1 MGGVAE
7 CGDDDYD
14 VGQNWV
20 QMAEEQCN
28 RGSIGFNTL
37 EEGDVL
43 AMWDRN
49 LFTSDW
55 PGRRVFVLLYSEQW
69 VYVFDEHGVA
79 IDEPDSFVV
88 GGRQALRGDNSF
100 EQEWGDGSDYYYCV
114 PSVELGLLPPAVEL
128 PAVAAAESELQEEVV
143 PMAATT
149 APPEPQAR
157 TEEADPAPVP
167 ADQGEDQADEGAVHQ
182 PFMTEGT
189 RVQMWFEGRQGEA
202 RKRYSPPHPTP
213 KPTPTP
219 YPPPPRDM
227 CACLCYT
234 RYGALVGP
242 RCGGKNVAYG
252 FDDGELR
259 DFTEAEIHAMVS
271 AGTLALLNGDPREG
285 VANDVSGCNACAGF
299 TTIKGYPENK
309 VVGVLLGLT
318 GSKLFGADLYNEHHV
333 TLERFND
340 RVAGGRRRS
349 GELASTQQDRLGMH
363 TFRQGDR
370 VTYLGLHEDETYED
384 AWVFGV
390 VYKPKSG
397 REQARK
403 FLILYEPTVEQF
415 CVQTCINW
423 RRIARVETQSD
434 PDEPDFEQAT
444 IGEDQEDDMTR
455 AWDASDKMSSL
466 KKMSDAVNACSRVPP
481 SLVEQ
486 RKSRERAA
494 KVAASLKNRKAK
506 AEALKAQIKEDRVK
520 EAAAKVERKKAAALS
535 KRKAAEAEGKGGE
548 GNGGDEGWEV
558 IEQKK
563 RAELAK
569 QRAEKAC
576 EALENRKRATREAE
590 AAAEEAEA
598 AAQAQDVR
606 LGQARS

>member
-55 PGRRVFVLLYSEQW
+55 PGRRVFVLLYSEQS
-69 VYVFDEHGVA
+69 VFVFDEHGVA
-79 IDEPDSFVV
+79 IDEPESFVV

-259 DFTEAEIHAMVS
+259 DFTEAETHAMVS
-271 AGTLALLNGDPREG
+271 AGTL
-285 VANDVSGCNACAGF
+285 SGSAQ
-299 TTIKGYPENK
+299 
-309 VVGVLLGLT
+309 
-318 GSKLFGADLYNEHHV
+318 
-333 TLERFND
+333 
-340 RVAGGRRRS
+340 RRP
-349 GELASTQQDRLGMH
+349 A
-363 TFRQGDR
+363 
-370 VTYLGLHEDETYED
+370 
-384 AWVFGV
+384 
-390 VYKPKSG
+390 
-397 REQARK
+397 
-403 FLILYEPTVEQF
+403 
-415 CVQTCINW
+415 
-423 RRIARVETQSD
+423 
-434 PDEPDFEQAT
+434 
-444 IGEDQEDDMTR
+444 
-455 AWDASDKMSSL
+455 
-466 KKMSDAVNACSRVPP
+466 
-481 SLVEQ
+481 
-486 RKSRERAA
+486 
-494 KVAASLKNRKAK
+494 
-506 AEALKAQIKEDRVK
+506 
-520 EAAAKVERKKAAALS
+520 
-535 KRKAAEAEGKGGE
+535 
-548 GNGGDEGWEV
+548 
-558 IEQKK
+558 
-563 RAELAK
+563 
-569 QRAEKAC
+569 
-576 EALENRKRATREAE
+576 
-590 AAAEEAEA
+590 
-598 AAQAQDVR
+598 
-606 LGQARS
+606 